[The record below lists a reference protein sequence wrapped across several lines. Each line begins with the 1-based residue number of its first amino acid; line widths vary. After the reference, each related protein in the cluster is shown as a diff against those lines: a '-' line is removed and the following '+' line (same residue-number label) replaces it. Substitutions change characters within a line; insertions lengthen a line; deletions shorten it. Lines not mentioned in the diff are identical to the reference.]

1 MKARKSNPIIKLINS
16 QINEYKGQANE
27 YSKKADALKQSRM
40 LLRVLYG
47 PIVDGFDMNNG
58 SLSMSWIGNKPYI
71 TAYLYKLDSLK
82 DERLTSLISKCMDVI
97 NSMEVEE
104 RDVADWGYKRY
115 TIENPDVNFEI
126 VAYVK
131 EDSPTCKKVVV
142 KREMKE
148 VLTTKYVCEE

>member
-1 MKARKSNPIIKLINS
+1 MKRKSNPIIKLINS
-16 QINEYKGQANE
+16 QINSYKSESQM
-27 YSKKADALKQSRM
+27 YMHKAQDLQKNRM
-40 LLRVLYG
+40 LLRALYG
-47 PIVDGFDMNNG
+47 SLVDGFDGDND
-58 SLSMSWIGNKPYI
+58 SLSMSWIGKKPYI
-71 TAYLYKLDSLK
+71 SAYLYKLDSLK

-97 NSMEVEE
+97 GNDVEE

-115 TIENPDVNFEI
+115 TIESDKIQFEI

-131 EDSPTCKKVVV
+131 EDSPTCKKVIV

>member
-1 MKARKSNPIIKLINS
+1 MKRKSNPIINLINS
-16 QINEYKGQANE
+16 QIMAYKGQANE
-27 YSKKADALKQSRM
+27 YSKKVDALKESRM
-40 LLRVLYG
+40 LLRALYG
-47 PIVDGFDMNNG
+47 PIVDGFDMDNG

-71 TAYLYKLDSLK
+71 TAYMYKLDSLK
-82 DERLTSLISKCMDVI
+82 DERLTSFISKCMDAI
-97 NSMEVEE
+97 SMEVEE

-148 VLTTKYVCEE
+148 VLTTKYVCE

>member
-1 MKARKSNPIIKLINS
+1 MYLRKAQDLQKN
-16 QINEYKGQANE
+16 
-27 YSKKADALKQSRM
+27 RM

-47 PIVDGFDMNNG
+47 SLVDGFDMDNG
-58 SLSMSWIGNKPYI
+58 HLSMSWIGHKPYI
-71 TAYLYKLDSLK
+71 SAYMYKLNSLK
-82 DERLTSLISKCMDVI
+82 DERLTSLISKCMDAI
-97 NSMEVEE
+97 SMNVEE

-115 TIENPDVNFEI
+115 TFDSTDINFEI